1 MCHIFFLLSSKD
13 IYAIATLPLPGYQV
27 VYPVD
32 NGDNVFILSHQQQRM
47 LPTYLQTE
55 CSANRDRWVVTMTTY
70 PWKIKKELN
79 SHIHI
84 EFQCKLP
91 FLYYS
96 KNNFVNYCYFFCM
109 QLVSFIKTVYIEW
122 LIPVDF
128 IYMNMYLHFYF
139 LGIDGWMY

>member
-1 MCHIFFLLSSKD
+1 MITGNTKKRHIFFLLSSKD

-55 CSANRDRWVVTMTTY
+55 CSANRDRWVATMTTY

-79 SHIHI
+79 SHM
-84 EFQCKLP
+84 L
-91 FLYYS
+91 S
-96 KNNFVNYCYFFCM
+96 M
-109 QLVSFIKTVYIEW
+109 QINCRSFIILKTT
-122 LIPVDF
+122 L
-128 IYMNMYLHFYF
+128 
-139 LGIDGWMY
+139 